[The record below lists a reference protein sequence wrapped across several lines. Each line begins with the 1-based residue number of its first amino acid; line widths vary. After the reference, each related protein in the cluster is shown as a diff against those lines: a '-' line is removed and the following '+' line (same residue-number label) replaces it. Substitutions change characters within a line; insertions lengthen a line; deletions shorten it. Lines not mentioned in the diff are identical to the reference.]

1 MCYEIEN
8 MNITWILNPYKISLF
23 FQNKKIDIS
32 IALQQRLSF
41 LNGDFTLWRSHYST
55 MKYAKHLRKMNFLN
69 SPSVFKKKK
78 KRWGVGVVY
87 KIFSSLFSALGIC
100 PDLQR
105 VVSSS
110 ADLWQWHMSCVG
122 EDWGGSRGDKREWS
136 WSVAQPE
143 SEYALVSKD
152 GHVWPKT
159 QTAPHPLIS
168 AQKHLWVADGEAS
181 THTFRNVEEH
191 WEASK
196 LPLNSWA
203 AGRDGY
209 TGENK
214 RRSGGEGGERSIS
227 RDSPLVKADLA
238 EAKPRLFFSFPLRF
252 VGTPPPLTAVL
263 VLSHSVGRHKLQ
275 RSKCAP

>member
-1 MCYEIEN
+1 
-8 MNITWILNPYKISLF
+8 
-23 FQNKKIDIS
+23 
-32 IALQQRLSF
+32 
-41 LNGDFTLWRSHYST
+41 
-55 MKYAKHLRKMNFLN
+55 MNFLN
-69 SPSVFKKKK
+69 SPSKKKGSG
-78 KRWGVGVVY
+78 RGVY
-87 KIFSSLFSALGIC
+87 EIFFSSLLSALGIC
-100 PDLQR
+100 PDLQL

-136 WSVAQPE
+136 WSVAQSE

-181 THTFRNVEEH
+181 ARTFRNVEEH

-203 AGRDGY
+203 VGRDGY

-214 RRSGGEGGERSIS
+214 RRSEGEGERSVS
-227 RDSPLVKADLA
+227 RDSPLVKPTWL
-238 EAKPRLFFSFPLRF
+238 KQSQGSFSPSR
-252 VGTPPPLTAVL
+252 
-263 VLSHSVGRHKLQ
+263 
-275 RSKCAP
+275 CAL

>member
-1 MCYEIEN
+1 
-8 MNITWILNPYKISLF
+8 
-23 FQNKKIDIS
+23 
-32 IALQQRLSF
+32 
-41 LNGDFTLWRSHYST
+41 
-55 MKYAKHLRKMNFLN
+55 MNFLN
-69 SPSVFKKKK
+69 SPSK
-78 KRWGVGVVY
+78 KRGSGRGVY
-87 KIFSSLFSALGIC
+87 EIFFSSLLSALGIC
-100 PDLQR
+100 PDLQL

-136 WSVAQPE
+136 WSVAQSE

-181 THTFRNVEEH
+181 AHTFRNVEEH

-203 AGRDGY
+203 VGRDGY

-214 RRSGGEGGERSIS
+214 RRSEGEGERSVS
-227 RDSPLVKADLA
+227 RDSPLVKPTWLKQSQAS
-238 EAKPRLFFSFPLRF
+238 FSPSR
-252 VGTPPPLTAVL
+252 
-263 VLSHSVGRHKLQ
+263 
-275 RSKCAP
+275 CAL